1 MAAATKRLAK
11 EYAELQAESIPF
23 VKADPDET
31 NLRHWTGTI
40 SGPTDSAYQGGKF
53 GIDLTFP
60 VEYPFKSPTVKFTTR
75 IYHPNVT
82 DDGAICMGLLKAE
95 AWKPSTK
102 IEQILRALVQLLQE
116 PNPDD
121 ALVASIAE
129 VYNADRSA
137 FNKTAQEWVKKV
149 RCLSPI

>member
-11 EYAELQAESIPF
+11 EYTELQNESIPF
-23 VKADPDET
+23 VFAQPDES

-40 SGPTDSAYQGGKF
+40 QGPTDSAYQGGKF
-53 GIDLTFP
+53 GIDMTFP

-129 VYNADRSA
+129 VYNADRA
-137 FNKTAQEWVKKV
+137 QFNRNAQEWVKKHAQ
-149 RCLSPI
+149 

>member
-1 MAAATKRLAK
+1 MTSASTRRLAK
-11 EYAELQAESIPF
+11 EMAELNADFPPF
-23 VKADPDET
+23 VTAQPDES

-40 SGPTDSAYQGGKF
+40 TGPPDSAYQGGKF

-82 DDGAICMGLLKAE
+82 DDGAICIGLLKAE

-129 VYNADRSA
+129 IYNQDRPT
-137 FNKTAQEWVKKV
+137 FNKTAQDWVKKYAQ
-149 RCLSPI
+149 

>member
-1 MAAATKRLAK
+1 MAAAGKRLAK
-11 EYAELQAESIPF
+11 EYAELQSESIPF
-23 VKADPDET
+23 VVAHPDED
-31 NLRHWTGTI
+31 NLRHWTGKI
-40 SGPTDSAYQGGKF
+40 EGPTDSAYHGGKF

-60 VEYPFKSPTVKFTTR
+60 VEYPFKSPTVKFTTK

-129 VYNADRSA
+129 IYNTDRA
-137 FNKTAQEWVKKV
+137 QFNATAQEWVKKHAQ
-149 RCLSPI
+149 